1 MARFSKG
8 SDGKFLIKGKKY
20 EMVQGSRAQV
30 WHGTAYETTGGLKKS
45 SLFKNK
51 LGRIVSASKHKSA
64 KKDKRLEKA
73 GFKPK
78 KGTFKAFKKGDAS
91 KSVKRGSTAKRGRKG
106 ASTKR
111 NKGKK

>member
-1 MARFSKG
+1 MARFSRG

-30 WHGTAYETTGGLKKS
+30 WHGTAYETTGGLKKH

-64 KKDKRLEKA
+64 KKEKRLVKA

-78 KGTFKAFKKGDAS
+78 TRTFKALKQSDAKKT
-91 KSVKRGSTAKRGRKG
+91 R
-106 ASTKR
+106 R
-111 NKGKK
+111 NKK